1 MSLKEVLNSNR
12 PAESRQLACALTF
25 CGGFIDA
32 YTYIQRGHTLSAGQT
47 GNVIFFSSA
56 LADHNVPGMINRA
69 STFIAFSLGLLLV
82 GLFHKYVKSHYW
94 RVFCLF
100 PILAICIVVGFLPKS
115 VPNYYIVHYIVPA
128 IAFGLAIQNASFSK
142 IEGMGYNN
150 AFTTGNLKK
159 SVVAWSAF
167 FFGEDK
173 SKHTA
178 AVNYMMLTIAFA
190 VGAIISALLQKLLVL
205 KTIWIAVIFLTT
217 INLVYIIALRRN
229 KKIDFSK

>member
-82 GLFHKYVKSHYW
+82 EKSLLESILLISNFSNLYCSGLF
-94 RVFCLF
+94 
-100 PILAICIVVGFLPKS
+100 A
-115 VPNYYIVHYIVPA
+115 
-128 IAFGLAIQNASFSK
+128 
-142 IEGMGYNN
+142 
-150 AFTTGNLKK
+150 
-159 SVVAWSAF
+159 
-167 FFGEDK
+167 
-173 SKHTA
+173 
-178 AVNYMMLTIAFA
+178 
-190 VGAIISALLQKLLVL
+190 
-205 KTIWIAVIFLTT
+205 
-217 INLVYIIALRRN
+217 
-229 KKIDFSK
+229 

>member
-1 MSLKEVLNSNR
+1 
-12 PAESRQLACALTF
+12 
-25 CGGFIDA
+25 
-32 YTYIQRGHTLSAGQT
+32 
-47 GNVIFFSSA
+47 
-56 LADHNVPGMINRA
+56 MINRA

-100 PILAICIVVGFLPKS
+100 PIFAICIVVGFLPKS
-115 VPNYYIVHYIVPA
+115 VPNYYIVPA

>member
-1 MSLKEVLNSNR
+1 M
-12 PAESRQLACALTF
+12 
-25 CGGFIDA
+25 
-32 YTYIQRGHTLSAGQT
+32 
-47 GNVIFFSSA
+47 
-56 LADHNVPGMINRA
+56 
-69 STFIAFSLGLLLV
+69 LV
-82 GLFHKYVKSHYW
+82 SVHVFYEKFLQYVKSHYW

-115 VPNYYIVHYIVPA
+115 VPNYYIVPA

>member
-115 VPNYYIVHYIVPA
+115 VPNYYIVPA

-159 SVVAWSAF
+159 SVVASSAF